1 VSQAMTRIERTDED
15 IEIDRLFHFWSIA
28 TTQES
33 RALWAQRHQDAIAAR
48 DEARARA
55 ARGSR

>member
-1 VSQAMTRIERTDED
+1 MTRIERTDED